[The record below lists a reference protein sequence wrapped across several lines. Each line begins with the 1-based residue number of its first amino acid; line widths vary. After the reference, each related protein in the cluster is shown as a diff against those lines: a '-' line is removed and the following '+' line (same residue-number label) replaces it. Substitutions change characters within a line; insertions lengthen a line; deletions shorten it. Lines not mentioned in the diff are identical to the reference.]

1 MGDDMGAVL
10 SRVTAMGLVAVA
22 AGLMGFL
29 PVGAAQESKPTP
41 EQIEE
46 ARTFVI
52 NNAIFTLFHEAGHML
67 ISEFGLPVLG
77 REEDAVDAL
86 SSILLLEGDSEELDV
101 AIQDA
106 ADAWFLSDEAKDGD
120 LTDTDL
126 LDTHALD
133 RQRAYQIVCMM
144 TGADP
149 EYFKQFADSID
160 FPQSR
165 REECAV
171 EYVRTKNSWFGL
183 LEPHYAGDGPGSTM
197 TVTYQP
203 TDDVNIDFFAGV
215 LKEAGVLESIAQSVG
230 AKYKFDDGIKLTAKS
245 CGVPNAFW
253 DPQAREITYCYELAV
268 EHIVLID
275 GYFKREQTAEN

>member
-1 MGDDMGAVL
+1 MKRALWAALALLGGTLAMVSSARAEDE
-10 SRVTAMGLVAVA
+10 SR
-22 AGLMGFL
+22 
-29 PVGAAQESKPTP
+29 PTP

-46 ARTFVI
+46 ARVFVV

-86 SSILLLEGDSEELDV
+86 SSILLLEADDEALDV

-106 ADAWFLSDEAKDGD
+106 ADGWFLSDESKERD

-149 EYFKQFADSID
+149 EFFKEFADSIE
-160 FPQSR
+160 FPESR
-165 REECAV
+165 REECAA
-171 EYVRTKNSWFGL
+171 EYERAKASWFGL
-183 LEPHYAGDGPGSTM
+183 LEPHYISQGPASSM
-197 TVTYQP
+197 TVIYEP
-203 TDDVNIDFFAGV
+203 TGDETMDFFANL
-215 LKEAGVLESIAQSVG
+215 LKEAGVLENVAQSVG
-230 AKYKFDDGIKLTAKS
+230 AKYRFNDGIKLTAKS
-245 CGVPNAFW
+245 CGVANAFW

-268 EHIVLID
+268 DHIVLID
-275 GYFKREQTAEN
+275 DYFKRDQTAKN

>member
-1 MGDDMGAVL
+1 MRVVLKRAILIGLAVIL
-10 SRVTAMGLVAVA
+10 SGPMAVA
-22 AGLMGFL
+22 RAE
-29 PVGAAQESKPTP
+29 QDSKPTP

-46 ARTFVI
+46 ARTFVV

-67 ISEFGLPVLG
+67 IAEFGLPVLG

-86 SSILLLEGDSEELDV
+86 SSILLLEADSEELDV

-106 ADAWFLSDEAKDGD
+106 ADAWFLSDEAKDRD
-120 LTDTDL
+120 LTDTDF

-149 EYFKQFADSID
+149 EFFKQFADSID

-165 REECAV
+165 REECAF
-171 EYVRTKNSWFGL
+171 EYERTKNSWFGL
-183 LEPHYAGDGPGSTM
+183 LEPHYAGDGPGSNM
-197 TVTYQP
+197 TVSYEP
-203 TDDVNIDFFAGV
+203 TGDENMDFFADV
-215 LKEAGVLESIAQSVG
+215 LKEAGVLENIAQSVG

-275 GYFKREQTAEN
+275 GYFKRDQTAKN